1 MEDSN
6 INEIIQEKCERCQID
21 KASIICH
28 SCQPF
33 QKFCHR
39 CDSIIHSLKIKSN
52 HVRDSLIQNQLNDS
66 KNQKINQ
73 EMEIYRRSFT
83 PERQNIRTSFI
94 ENSINKKYDLN
105 TINTYNN
112 QQNYSENYIKEMKRI
127 NEKEKMRKKRMQ

>member
-66 KNQKINQ
+66 KNQKI
-73 EMEIYRRSFT
+73 I
-83 PERQNIRTSFI
+83 
-94 ENSINKKYDLN
+94 KKWK
-105 TINTYNN
+105 
-112 QQNYSENYIKEMKRI
+112 YIDDHLHLKDKILEHLL
-127 NEKEKMRKKRMQ
+127 